1 MRASIPNLAAF
12 AVALICWAGLAIQ
25 FNATYGAQRDAVDT
39 LWILLRFFTVVTNL
53 AVAVVMTRVALGG
66 SVSAFLLGG
75 VTIAIILVGVVYMT
89 LLRGLLE
96 LSGGALLADMLLHK
110 ASPVAMTIWWLL
122 FAPRARLKYN
132 APVWWALY
140 PLAYFAYAIARG
152 LNGDKY
158 PYPFM
163 DVGKLGWT
171 QTVINAGGIAMAFIV
186 AGFLLVWFDGR
197 RPLGSKRGSR

>member
-1 MRASIPNLAAF
+1 MRASIPNIAAV

-25 FNATYGAQRDAVDT
+25 FNATYAGQHDLVATV
-39 LWILLRFFTVVTNL
+39 WVLLRFFTVLTNV
-53 AVAVVMTRVALGG
+53 AVAIVMTRVALGG
-66 SVSAFLLGG
+66 KVSAFLLGG
-75 VTIAIILVGVVYMT
+75 ITIAIILVGVVYMT

-96 LSGGALLADMLLHK
+96 LSGGALLADTLLHK
-110 ASPVAMTIWWLL
+110 VSPIAMTLWWLL

-132 APVWWALY
+132 APLWWALY
-140 PLAYFAYAIARG
+140 PLAYFAYAVARG

-171 QTVINAGGIAMAFIV
+171 QTMINAGGIAMAFII
-186 AGFLLVWFDGR
+186 AGFLLVWLDSW
-197 RPLGSKRGSR
+197 RPIGSRR

>member
-1 MRASIPNLAAF
+1 MRASIPNIAAV

-25 FNATYGAQRDAVDT
+25 FNATYSAQRDAVAT
-39 LWILLRFFTVVTNL
+39 IWILLRFFTVITNL
-53 AVAVVMTRVALGG
+53 ALAVIMTRVALGG
-66 SVSAFLLGG
+66 KVSAFLLGG
-75 VTIAIILVGVVYMT
+75 IAIAIILVGVVYMT

-96 LSGGALLADMLLHK
+96 LSGGALLADTLLHK
-110 ASPVAMTIWWLL
+110 VSPIAMTLWWLL

-132 APVWWALY
+132 APLWWALY
-140 PLAYFAYAIARG
+140 PLAYFAYAVARG

-171 QTVINAGGIAMAFIV
+171 QTMINAGGIAMAFII
-186 AGFLLVWFDGR
+186 AGFLLVWLDSW
-197 RPLGSKRGSR
+197 RPIGSRR